1 MVNYT
6 WIEDDV
12 SPSIPIKQVYGIVF
26 SDDNKI
32 LLRVED
38 NKYKL
43 TGGKPEKNET
53 FQETLKREYLE
64 ELNVEIDEIF
74 YLGYLLV
81 KEKNISEYAQVRMI
95 AKVKKINE
103 QRPDIDNGKI
113 YGREFVDVN
122 DVKKYLNYSDK
133 AGNLML
139 DSAIEKASKL
149 YKIISV

>member
-1 MVNYT
+1 MLNYT